1 MTDIE
6 NQKKWY
12 TLRSKPNK
20 EFSLERELIA
30 CDFKFYFPQ
39 LRVNPVNPRSRKVVP
54 YFPGYLFINVDLQE
68 TGTRPL
74 NRIPQSIGLIMF
86 GDYVPPVSELLLRKI
101 DRKLQ
106 SISNAGGLVFETLQ
120 NGDPVDIVSGAFE
133 GYEAIFEERISG
145 DDRVRVLLK
154 MLSDRFVPVE
164 LEAGAI
170 FKRT

>member
-1 MTDIE
+1 MAGAVKHPEVGKHLDISKDVNLNAKIE
-6 NQKKWY
+6 DASVFLYPVHAYGDPQV
-12 TLRSKPNK
+12 LRRVLEIEKPD
-20 EFSLERELIA
+20 EI
-30 CDFKFYFPQ
+30 Y
-39 LRVNPVNPRSRKVVP
+39 
-54 YFPGYLFINVDLQE
+54 NVDLNK

-74 NRIPQSIGLIMF
+74 NRIPQSIGLVMF

-120 NGDPVDIVSGAFE
+120 NGDPVDIISGAFE
-133 GYEAIFEERISG
+133 GYQAIFEERISG

-154 MLSDRFVPVE
+154 MLSDRYVPVE

-170 FKRT
+170 FKRA